1 MNFLIL
7 VDNSFS
13 NEYSKEF
20 EFQFLHKIDSLK
32 NDLSCDSKCIEN
44 INIQTI
50 ENYLNNIYKESEGY
64 DNIIYIPC
72 NMPLFS
78 VEETIKLAKIHEE
91 NIAYFSYG
99 ENYPLGIVPFIIR
112 RNAFERLFNMI
123 KNKDIKISEN
133 AIRDIVFIDPN
144 FFEIEILVSEY
155 DMRYYRLYLFA
166 DCKRNSILISRLID
180 YKNYDEIVKAIKEN
194 PVIRRTL
201 PAYIEIDINNR
212 QNIINKSLFLCE
224 SLKEELSKEEKNITF
239 NDFKNIFDKLADFCE
254 DFHLSIGSFF
264 EPLINE
270 EIFEILDYAT
280 KNKKANIYLETNA
293 LLLNSDKAKKLLDL
307 QNNRDNLSVIIHLDA
322 IDENIYNKINKIYGR
337 GDIKTVLSNID
348 YYLIREPKNTYLQ
361 ITKQKINFD
370 CLASFY
376 KYFEKY
382 KVEIIMQ
389 KYYTY
394 RGIIEDNRVGDMSP
408 LIKTGCWHLARDL
421 FIDAYGDIYICRYDI
436 KREKKISS
444 IYENSLENIWKLFEN
459 YYSDN
464 VFDKLDFCKNC
475 DEWYL
480 YNF

>member
-7 VDNSFS
+7 IDNSFS

-20 EFQFLHKIDSLK
+20 ENQFLNKADILK
-32 NDLSCDSKCIEN
+32 NNLNCDIKFIEYD
-44 INIQTI
+44 INLKTI
-50 ENYLNNIYKESEGY
+50 EDYLNRIYKESENY
-64 DNIIYIPC
+64 ENIIYIPC

-78 VEETIKLAKIHEE
+78 VEETIKLTKIHEE

-99 ENYPLGIVPFIIR
+99 ENYPVGIVPFIIR
-112 RNAFERLFNMI
+112 RNSFEKLFNMI

-166 DCKRNSILISRLID
+166 DSKRNSILISKLID
-180 YKNYDEIVKAIKEN
+180 YKRCEDIAKAVKEN
-194 PVIRRTL
+194 PIIRRTL

-212 QNIINKSLFLCE
+212 QNVINKNLFSCE
-224 SLKEELSKEEKNITF
+224 SLRKELSKEEKNTTF
-239 NDFKNIFDKLADFCE
+239 GDFKNIFDKLCDFCG
-254 DFHLSIGSFF
+254 DFHLSIGSFY
-264 EPLINE
+264 EPLINKD
-270 EIFEILDYAT
+270 IFEILDYAS
-280 KNKKANIYLETNA
+280 KNKNVNIYLETNA
-293 LLLNSDKAKKLLDL
+293 LLLDNDKAKKLIDL
-307 QNNRDNLSVIIHLDA
+307 QNERNNLFAIIRLDA
-322 IDENIYNKINKIYGR
+322 VDENIYNKIYEN
-337 GDIKTVLSNID
+337 GDIKTILSNID
-348 YYLIREPKNTYLQ
+348 YYLIREPKNAYLQ
-361 ITKQKINFD
+361 ITKQKSNFD
-370 CLASFY
+370 YLASYY

-382 KVEIIMQ
+382 KAEIIMQ

-421 FIDAYGDIYICRYDI
+421 FIDSYGDIYICRFDI
-436 KREKKISS
+436 NKEKKISS
-444 IYENSLENIWKLFEN
+444 IYEDDLENIWKLFED
-459 YYSDN
+459 YYANN

>member
-7 VDNSFS
+7 IDNSFS

-20 EFQFLHKIDSLK
+20 ENQFLNKADILK
-32 NDLSCDSKCIEN
+32 NNLNCDIKFIEYDMN
-44 INIQTI
+44 LKTI
-50 ENYLNNIYKESEGY
+50 EDYLNRIYKESENY
-64 DNIIYIPC
+64 ENIIYIPC

-78 VEETIKLAKIHEE
+78 VEETIKLTKIHEE

-99 ENYPLGIVPFIIR
+99 ENYPVGIVPFIIR
-112 RNAFERLFNMI
+112 RNSFEKLFNMI

-166 DCKRNSILISRLID
+166 DSKRNSILISKLID
-180 YKNYDEIVKAIKEN
+180 YKSCGDIAKAVKEN
-194 PVIRRTL
+194 PIIRRTL

-212 QNIINKSLFLCE
+212 QNVINKNLFSCE
-224 SLKEELSKEEKNITF
+224 SLRKELSKEEKNTTF
-239 NDFKNIFDKLADFCE
+239 VDFKNMFDKLCDFCG
-254 DFHLSIGSFF
+254 DFHLSIGSFY
-264 EPLINE
+264 EPLINKD
-270 EIFEILDYAT
+270 IFEILDYAS
-280 KNKKANIYLETNA
+280 KNKNVNIYLETNA
-293 LLLNSDKAKKLLDL
+293 LLLDKDKAKKLIDL
-307 QNNRDNLSVIIHLDA
+307 QNGRNNIFAIIHLDA
-322 IDENIYNKINKIYGR
+322 VDENIYNKIYEN
-337 GDIKTVLSNID
+337 GDIKTILSNID
-348 YYLIREPKNTYLQ
+348 YYLIREPKNAYLQ
-361 ITKQKINFD
+361 ITKQKSNFD
-370 CLASFY
+370 YLASYY

-382 KVEIIMQ
+382 KAEIIMQ

-394 RGIIEDNRVGDMSP
+394 RGIIEDNRVGDMLP

-421 FIDAYGDIYICRYDI
+421 FIDSYGDIYICRFDI
-436 KREKKISS
+436 NKEKKISS
-444 IYENSLENIWKLFEN
+444 IYEDDLENIWKLFED
-459 YYSDN
+459 YYENN

>member
-7 VDNSFS
+7 IDNSFS

-20 EFQFLHKIDSLK
+20 ENQFLNKADILK
-32 NDLSCDSKCIEN
+32 NNLNCDIKFIEYD
-44 INIQTI
+44 INLKTI
-50 ENYLNNIYKESEGY
+50 EDYLNRIYKESENY
-64 DNIIYIPC
+64 ENIIYIPC

-78 VEETIKLAKIHEE
+78 VEETIKLTKIHEE

-99 ENYPLGIVPFIIR
+99 ENYPVGIVPFIIR
-112 RNAFERLFNMI
+112 RNSFEKLFNMI

-166 DCKRNSILISRLID
+166 DSKRNSILISKLID
-180 YKNYDEIVKAIKEN
+180 YKRCEDIAKAVKEN
-194 PVIRRTL
+194 PIIRRTL

-212 QNIINKSLFLCE
+212 QNVINKNLFSCE
-224 SLKEELSKEEKNITF
+224 SLRKELFKEEKNTTF
-239 NDFKNIFDKLADFCE
+239 GDFKNMFDKLCDFCG
-254 DFHLSIGSFF
+254 DFHLSIGSFY
-264 EPLINE
+264 EPLINKD
-270 EIFEILDYAT
+270 IFEILDYAS
-280 KNKKANIYLETNA
+280 KNKNVNIYLETNA
-293 LLLNSDKAKKLLDL
+293 LLLDNDKAKKLIDL
-307 QNNRDNLSVIIHLDA
+307 QNERNNLFAIIHLDA
-322 IDENIYNKINKIYGR
+322 VDENIYNKIYEN
-337 GDIKTVLSNID
+337 GDIKTILSNID
-348 YYLIREPKNTYLQ
+348 YYLIREPKNAYLQ
-361 ITKQKINFD
+361 ITKQKSNFD
-370 CLASFY
+370 YLASYY

-382 KVEIIMQ
+382 KAEIIMQ

-421 FIDAYGDIYICRYDI
+421 FIDSYGDIYICRFDI
-436 KREKKISS
+436 NKEKKISS
-444 IYENSLENIWKLFEN
+444 IYEDDLENIWKLFED
-459 YYSDN
+459 YYANN

>member
-1 MNFLIL
+1 MDFLIL
-7 VDNSFS
+7 IDNSFS
-13 NEYSKEF
+13 NEYSKQF
-20 EFQFLHKIDSLK
+20 ENKFLEKINSLK
-32 NDLSCDSKCIEN
+32 NNLNCEIKNLENKNIEN
-44 INIQTI
+44 I
-50 ENYLNNIYKESEGY
+50 ENYLNNIFKESEGY

-78 VEETIKLAKIHEE
+78 VEETIKLTKIHEE

-99 ENYPLGIVPFIIR
+99 ENYPLGIVPFMIR
-112 RNAFERLFNMI
+112 RNAFERLFNMA

-144 FFEIEILVSEY
+144 FFEIEILVSEF

-180 YKNYDEIVKAIKEN
+180 YKSYEEIVKAIKEN
-194 PVIRRTL
+194 PIIRRTL

-212 QNIINKSLFLCE
+212 QNILNKNLFFCE
-224 SLKEELSKEEKNITF
+224 GLKKELSKEEKNITL
-239 NDFKNIFDKLADFCE
+239 NDFKNIFDKLAEFCD

-293 LLLNSDKAKKLLDL
+293 FLLDNDKAKKLLNL
-307 QNNRDNLSVIIHLDA
+307 QNERKNLFTIIHLDA
-322 IDENIYNKINKIYGR
+322 IDEIIYNKIYEN
-337 GDIKTVLSNID
+337 GDIKTILSNID
-348 YYLIREPKNTYLQ
+348 YYLIREPKNTFLQ
-361 ITKQKINFD
+361 ITKQKANFD
-370 CLASFY
+370 YLTSFY

-389 KYYTY
+389 KYYTF
-394 RGIIEDNRVGDMSP
+394 REILEDNRVGDMSP
-408 LIKTGCWHLARDL
+408 LIKVGCWHLARDL
-421 FIDAYGDIYICRYDI
+421 FVDAYGDIYICRFDI
-436 KREKKISS
+436 NKEKKISS
-444 IYENSLENIWKLFEN
+444 IYENDLETIWKLFEN
-459 YYSDN
+459 YYTEN
-464 VFDKLDFCKNC
+464 VFEKLDFCKNC

>member
-7 VDNSFS
+7 IDNSFS

-20 EFQFLHKIDSLK
+20 ENQFLNKADILK
-32 NDLSCDSKCIEN
+32 NNLNCDIKFIEYD
-44 INIQTI
+44 INLKTI
-50 ENYLNNIYKESEGY
+50 EDYLNRIYKESENY
-64 DNIIYIPC
+64 ENIIYIPC

-78 VEETIKLAKIHEE
+78 VEETIKLTKIHEE

-99 ENYPLGIVPFIIR
+99 ENYPVGIVPFIIR
-112 RNAFERLFNMI
+112 RNSFEKLFNMI

-166 DCKRNSILISRLID
+166 DSKRNSILISKLID
-180 YKNYDEIVKAIKEN
+180 YKRCEDIAKAVKEN
-194 PVIRRTL
+194 PIIRRTL

-212 QNIINKSLFLCE
+212 QNVINKNLFSCE
-224 SLKEELSKEEKNITF
+224 SLRKELFKEEKNTTF
-239 NDFKNIFDKLADFCE
+239 GDFKNMFDKLCDFCG
-254 DFHLSIGSFF
+254 DFHLSIGSFY
-264 EPLINE
+264 EPLINKD
-270 EIFEILDYAT
+270 IFEILDYAS
-280 KNKKANIYLETNA
+280 KNKNVNIYLETNA
-293 LLLNSDKAKKLLDL
+293 LLLDNDKAKKLIDL
-307 QNNRDNLSVIIHLDA
+307 QNERNNLFAIIRLDA
-322 IDENIYNKINKIYGR
+322 VDENIYNKIYEN
-337 GDIKTVLSNID
+337 GDIKTILSNID
-348 YYLIREPKNTYLQ
+348 YYLIREPKNAYLQ
-361 ITKQKINFD
+361 ITKQKSNFD
-370 CLASFY
+370 YLASYY

-382 KVEIIMQ
+382 KAEIIMQ

-421 FIDAYGDIYICRYDI
+421 FIDSYGDIYICRFDI
-436 KREKKISS
+436 NKEKKISS
-444 IYENSLENIWKLFEN
+444 IYEDDLENIWKLFED
-459 YYSDN
+459 YYANN